1 MHLHLVF
8 EDHHWIHR
16 LIANSA
22 RLCLNLGIWE
32 RQPLIVMQ
40 KVKDIQKKVQDQ
52 TQIKNFF
59 NSKTKPKTDNSK
71 IDCSIY
77 DNNGNN
83 DIVEIE
89 TPSSSRME
97 KVQTAIPTTYYDEKK
112 MFAQIRW
119 ASKQVLCVYSG
130 SSCE

>member
-1 MHLHLVF
+1 MLLHLGL

-16 LIANSA
+16 LTANSA

-32 RQPLIVMQ
+32 RRPLRVMQ

-52 TQIKNFF
+52 AQIKNFF
-59 NSKTKPKTDNSK
+59 NSKTKHKTDNSK

-89 TPSSSRME
+89 APSSSSMG
-97 KVQTAIPTTYYDEKK
+97 KVQTTIPTTYYDEKRCLLK
-112 MFAQIRW
+112 
-119 ASKQVLCVYSG
+119 
-130 SSCE
+130 